1 MVYEY
6 DTRFID
12 LSRNLLIDED
22 DYNNRLTTGENVY
35 IACLVWCSY
44 HCW

>member
-35 IACLVWCSY
+35 IACLV
-44 HCW
+44 